1 MLFSLYATVGS
12 YSALTAGFQ
21 PVAWHHL
28 TGCDEFF
35 RYKSSY
41 KVAVRWVVDT
51 EGLPVY
57 SDANDLMRMCKTV
70 SWKGMERKN
79 LQRDWDTLV
88 LCVYDIYWYMWIH
101 LTSSDILWICK
112 IWSIEKFSSAHW
124 WGAYG
129 PLDYLL
135 RLVGLDLWG
144 TRKCISSASV
154 SSIFGPKLSYCC
166 CFNRLLTPKSDAIL
180 DFA

>member
-1 MLFSLYATVGS
+1 MFSEIPLLAIENPPFIYIYIYHYLKWWMIFLYIKPCHILTCFFPDCHVAGS

-57 SDANDLMRMCKTV
+57 SDACCEFSCECVKKC
-70 SWKGMERKN
+70 WKGMERTSPKRLGYVGSMCVWLCMISTGTCECIWHQVIFYGFARLEALRSFQAHN
-79 LQRDWDTLV
+79 DEELMVRWTICWD
-88 LCVYDIYWYMWIH
+88 
-101 LTSSDILWICK
+101 
-112 IWSIEKFSSAHW
+112 
-124 WGAYG
+124 
-129 PLDYLL
+129 
-135 RLVGLDLWG
+135 
-144 TRKCISSASV
+144 
-154 SSIFGPKLSYCC
+154 
-166 CFNRLLTPKSDAIL
+166 
-180 DFA
+180 

>member
-1 MLFSLYATVGS
+1 MFFSLYATVGS

-57 SDANDLMRMCKTV
+57 SDANDLMRMCKKV
-70 SWKGMERKN
+70 SWKGMERTKSPKR
-79 LQRDWDTLV
+79 LGYLGSM
-88 LCVYDIYWYMWIH
+88 CVW
-101 LTSSDILWICK
+101 
-112 IWSIEKFSSAHW
+112 
-124 WGAYG
+124 
-129 PLDYLL
+129 YLL
-135 RLVGLDLWG
+135 VHVNTFDIKWYSMDLQDLKHWEVFKRTLMRSLWSAGL
-144 TRKCISSASV
+144 SAETSWLG
-154 SSIFGPKLSYCC
+154 SLGYPKMYLLSLSIIHFRSQVV
-166 CFNRLLTPKSDAIL
+166 LLL
-180 DFA
+180 LF